1 MKTDWLFQEPIDLE
15 HKQYVLLDYLQ
26 KLDKNLNNLK
36 LYPQFQEISLHLA
49 SINLLIEKG
58 QYLTMNRTL
67 KDPDDEILISDL
79 IPVDCPLLTKEE
91 ILEIYH
97 ICKYTTDK
105 LKDYFNHAKAI
116 WDIVNDTV
124 SIEVVQN
131 PKNIEHK
138 QGLFFLDYKD
148 KTYLY
153 EFIVKPIKKG
163 NLETKCH
170 IKRICECP
178 KGDFDEKLKEV
189 KKPLIKNLQD
199 ENVHGK
205 LIVFRINHNNNYPLK
220 ETLLPIAKRKIM
232 NYMVQSKIIRHKN
245 LTSKI

>member
-58 QYLTMNRTL
+58 QYLTLGRQL
-67 KDPDDEILISDL
+67 KNPDDEILISDL
-79 IPVDCPLLTKEE
+79 IPVNCPLLTKEE
-91 ILEIYH
+91 ILEVYNV
-97 ICKYTTDK
+97 CKYSTEN
-105 LKDYFNHAKAI
+105 LRDYFNHAKAI

-131 PKNIEHK
+131 PKNIEPK
-138 QGLFFLDYKD
+138 QGLFFLDYKE

-153 EFIVKPIKKG
+153 EFIIKQIKKDSV
-163 NLETKCH
+163 ETKCQ
-170 IKRICECP
+170 IKKICECP
-178 KGDFDEKLKEV
+178 KGDFNEKLKDI

-199 ENVHGK
+199 EDVHGK
-205 LIVFRINHNNNYPLK
+205 LIVFTVNHNNNYPLR
-220 ETLLPIAKRKIM
+220 ETLLPMVKRKIM
-232 NYMVQSKIIRHKN
+232 NYMIQSKIIRHKN
-245 LTSKI
+245 LTGKI

>member
-58 QYLTMNRTL
+58 QYLTLGRQL
-67 KDPDDEILISDL
+67 KNPDDEILISDL
-79 IPVDCPLLTKEE
+79 IPVNCPLLTKEE
-91 ILEIYH
+91 ILEVYNV
-97 ICKYTTDK
+97 CKYSTEN
-105 LKDYFNHAKAI
+105 LRDYFNHAKAI

-131 PKNIEHK
+131 PKNIEPK
-138 QGLFFLDYKD
+138 QGLFFLDYKE

-153 EFIVKPIKKG
+153 EFIIKQIKKDSV
-163 NLETKCH
+163 ETKCQ
-170 IKRICECP
+170 IKKICECP
-178 KGDFDEKLKEV
+178 KGDFNEKLKDI

-199 ENVHGK
+199 EDVHGK
-205 LIVFRINHNNNYPLK
+205 LIVFTVNHNNNYPLR
-220 ETLLPIAKRKIM
+220 ETLLPIVKRKIM
-232 NYMVQSKIIRHKN
+232 NYMIQSKIIRHKN
-245 LTSKI
+245 LTGKI

>member
-58 QYLTMNRTL
+58 QYLMMNRTL

-79 IPVDCPLLTKEE
+79 VSVDCPLLTKEE

-97 ICKYTTDK
+97 ICVYSTDR

-124 SIEVVQN
+124 SIDVVQN
-131 PKNIEHK
+131 PKNIEPK
-138 QGLFFLDYKD
+138 QGLFFLDYKE

-153 EFIVKPIKKG
+153 EFIIKQIKKDSV
-163 NLETKCH
+163 ETKCH
-170 IKRICECP
+170 IKKICECP
-178 KGDFDEKLKEV
+178 KGDFNEKLKEI

-199 ENVHGK
+199 EDLHGK
-205 LIVFRINHNNNYPLK
+205 LIVFTVNHNNNYPLR
-220 ETLLPIAKRKIM
+220 ETLLPIVKRKIM
-232 NYMVQSKIIRHKN
+232 NYMIQSKIIRHKN

>member
-58 QYLTMNRTL
+58 QYLTLGRQL

-79 IPVDCPLLTKEE
+79 IPVNCPLLTQEE
-91 ILEIYH
+91 IVEVYNV
-97 ICKYTTDK
+97 CRYSTEN

-124 SIEVVQN
+124 AIEVVQN
-131 PKNIEHK
+131 PKNIEPK
-138 QGLFFLDYKD
+138 QGLFFLEYKE

-153 EFIVKPIKKG
+153 EFIVKPIKKDSV
-163 NLETKCH
+163 ETKCQ
-170 IKRICECP
+170 IKKICECP
-178 KGDFDEKLKEV
+178 KGDFNEKLKEI

-199 ENVHGK
+199 EDVHGK
-205 LIVFRINHNNNYPLK
+205 LIVFTVNHNNNYPLR
-220 ETLLPIAKRKIM
+220 ETLLPIVKRKIM
-232 NYMVQSKIIRHKN
+232 NYMIQSKIIRHKN
-245 LTSKI
+245 LTGKI

>member
-15 HKQYVLLDYLQ
+15 HKQYVLLNYLQ
-26 KLDKNLNNLK
+26 KLDKNLNSFK

-58 QYLTMNRTL
+58 QILTLNRTL

-79 IPVDCPLLTKEE
+79 IPVDCPLLSKED
-91 ILEIYH
+91 ILEVYQ
-97 ICKYTTDK
+97 ICKYSSTK
-105 LKDYFNHAKAI
+105 LTDYFNHAKAI

-124 SIEVVQN
+124 SIYPVQN
-131 PKNIEHK
+131 SKNIDPK

-153 EFIVKPIKKG
+153 EFVVKQIKKDAV
-163 NLETKCH
+163 ETKCH

-178 KGDFDEKLKEV
+178 KGKFDEKLKEV

-199 ENVHGK
+199 PKVHSK
-205 LIVFRINHNNNYPLK
+205 LIVFRINHNDNHPLK
-220 ETLLPIAKRKIM
+220 ETLIPIAKRKMM
-232 NYMVQSKIIRHKN
+232 NYMIQSKIIRHKN
-245 LTSKI
+245 LTNKA

>member
-58 QYLTMNRTL
+58 QYLTLGRQL
-67 KDPDDEILISDL
+67 KNPDDEILISDL
-79 IPVDCPLLTKEE
+79 IPVNCPLLTKEE
-91 ILEIYH
+91 ILEVYNV
-97 ICKYTTDK
+97 CKYSTEN
-105 LKDYFNHAKAI
+105 LRDYFNHAKAI

-131 PKNIEHK
+131 PKNIEPK
-138 QGLFFLDYKD
+138 QGLFFLDYKE

-153 EFIVKPIKKG
+153 EFIIKQIKKDSV
-163 NLETKCH
+163 ETKCH

-178 KGDFDEKLKEV
+178 KGNFDEKLKEI
-189 KKPLIKNLQD
+189 KKTLIKNLED
-199 ENVHGK
+199 EEVHGN
-205 LIVFRINHNNNYPLK
+205 LIVFTVNHNNNYPLK
-220 ETLLPIAKRKIM
+220 ETLLPIVKRKIM
-232 NYMVQSKIIRHKN
+232 NYMIQSKIIRHKN
-245 LTSKI
+245 LTGKI